1 MDRRAWGAMVYRV
14 TKSQI
19 QLKQLS
25 TQTVACQAPL
35 SMGFPRQEYWSGL
48 PFPSLGGS
56 SQFRDETQVAYL
68 AGKFSITEPHGES
81 ICILLS
87 PLFVFPSHLGP
98 HRALS
103 RVPYAIE

>member
-1 MDRRAWGAMVYRV
+1 MDRRAWGATVYRV

-25 TQTVACQAPL
+25 MQTVTCQAPL
-35 SMGFPRQEYWSGL
+35 SVAFPSQEYWSGL

-68 AGKFSITEPHGES
+68 AGRFSIAEPHGEP

-87 PLFVFPSHLGP
+87 PFCISFPFRS
-98 HRALS
+98 S
-103 RVPYAIE
+103 QSVE